1 MKFAAV
7 VIALTA
13 ASVAAAGPISF
24 EARDSTA
31 VELNDIDTAA
41 IEYLVRRGLFDE
53 SALEAR
59 GLFGGGSTD
68 LHITFHDPTGSI
80 SAGRKKEATKALK
93 KAVSKADQKK
103 YPYCD
108 VTYVSPLFPWACR
121 DVGAKCGSLFAFAAS
136 VTAVLPPTA
145 ASLLRRR
152 RSASRAPPARSRSKV
167 MWI

>member
-41 IEYLVRRGLFDE
+41 IEYLVRRGLFAE

-68 LHITFHDPTGSI
+68 LHLTFHDPTGSI

-108 VTYVSPLFPWACR
+108 VTYAPSVSFDLVKVVLTAF
-121 DVGAKCGSLFAFAAS
+121 VFFSLAAS
-136 VTAVLPPTA
+136 VTAVLRPIA

>member
-13 ASVAAAGPISF
+13 ATVAVAGPVPF
-24 EARDSTA
+24 EAREESTA

-41 IEYLVRRGLFDE
+41 IEYLVRRGLFDD

-59 GLFGGGSTD
+59 GLFGGGSSE
-68 LHITFHDPTGSI
+68 LHITFHDPSGSI

-108 VTYVSPLFPWACR
+108 VTFGNGGSANYRCFSSSQKKIGQQGPA
-121 DVGAKCGSLFAFAAS
+121 GAIK
-136 VTAVLPPTA
+136 
-145 ASLLRRR
+145 
-152 RSASRAPPARSRSKV
+152 
-167 MWI
+167 I

>member
-13 ASVAAAGPISF
+13 ASVAAAGPVSF

-41 IEYLVRRGLFDE
+41 IDYLVRRGLFDE

-59 GLFGGGSTD
+59 GLFGGGTK
-68 LHITFHDPTGSI
+68 LHISFHDPTGSI
-80 SAGRKKEATKALK
+80 SEGRKKEATKALK

-108 VTYVSPLFPWACR
+108 VTYVFLSPLNHLWH
-121 DVGAKCGSLFAFAAS
+121 
-136 VTAVLPPTA
+136 
-145 ASLLRRR
+145 
-152 RSASRAPPARSRSKV
+152 
-167 MWI
+167 WY